1 MKKFFAVFVF
11 VTVIQ
16 VVVDKNG
23 KGDITLVF
31 FARNVVGKFVDIV
44 MIAVYYNVVS
54 VKNHE
59 IVIDVGENFIQFLFP
74 SRRTGS
80 RAEYDQNDINQ

>member
-1 MKKFFAVFVF
+1 MKNSPY
-11 VTVIQ
+11 
-16 VVVDKNG
+16 KNG

-31 FARNVVGKFVDIV
+31 LAGNVIGKFVDIV

-59 IVIDVGENFIQFLFP
+59 IVIDVGENFIQLLFP
-74 SRRTGS
+74 SRRT
-80 RAEYDQNDINQ
+80 